1 MHGPHIDGV
10 YSSEAFAQRAVTV
23 VNAHADANAEE
34 EEEEQPLFVFMPFT
48 VPHTPT
54 QAPSRYSS
62 SNAGR
67 VNPYRVR
74 FANMVTALDEVGAH
88 AIHQLLVGYAYI
100 LTDFL

>member
-1 MHGPHIDGV
+1 VHGPHIDGV
-10 YSSEAFAQRAVTV
+10 YSSEAFARRAMAV

-34 EEEEQPLFVFMPFT
+34 EEAQPLFVFMPFT

-54 QAPSRYSS
+54 QAPSRYNS

-74 FANMVTALDEVGAH
+74 FANMVTALDEVSAQAIRQYLVIYAH
-88 AIHQLLVGYAYI
+88 I
-100 LTDFL
+100 